1 MQYTSSLVLAFT
13 AAASAA
19 TIKVAVGQNG
29 LTYTPNDITANAGDS
44 VEFDFFPKN
53 HTVSQSSFAD
63 PCHPL
68 AGGFFSGFVP
78 TNAST
83 LGSTFTIVVKDTK
96 PVWIY
101 CSQTV
106 GNHCQAGMV
115 AAINA
120 PKTGNTLAAFTL
132 KASNATSSTFPP
144 PGTPIG
150 GTLVKSSGN
159 TTSAS
164 NSSSSSSGI
173 ASGSGSGSSSVYTST
188 YTTTYATS
196 ATLTTSY
203 SSTYT
208 SNGQTYTTAVASTYT
223 TAYTT
228 AAVTTA
234 VGSTQ
239 SIGAVQSIGAAQSTG
254 AAGGLSV
261 NMVGMG
267 ALALGALAMI

>member
-1 MQYTSSLVLAFT
+1 MQYTSSLVLAFA

-19 TIKVAVGQNG
+19 TIKVAVGQDG

-53 HTVSQSSFAD
+53 HTVTQSSFAD

-83 LGSTFTIVVKDTK
+83 LGSTFTITVKDTK

-106 GNHCQAGMV
+106 GTHCQAGMV

-132 KASNATSSTFPP
+132 HAKNATSSTFPP
-144 PGTPIG
+144 PGTPVG

-159 TTSAS
+159 STSSVSSSGSAS
-164 NSSSSSSGI
+164 SSGSGTGSSSS
-173 ASGSGSGSSSVYTST
+173 YTST
-188 YTTTYATS
+188 YTTTYSTS

-234 VGSTQ
+234 T
-239 SIGAVQSIGAAQSTG
+239 GATAAGASQSTAA
-254 AAGGLSV
+254 AAGGLAA

-267 ALALGALAMI
+267 ALALGALAMV

>member
-1 MQYTSSLVLAFT
+1 MQYTSSLVLAFA

-19 TIKVAVGQNG
+19 TIKVSVGQNG
-29 LTYTPNDITANAGDS
+29 LTYTPNDITANVGDS

-53 HTVSQSSFAD
+53 HTVTQSSFAD

-78 TNAST
+78 TTATT
-83 LGSTFTIVVKDTK
+83 LGSTFTITVKDTK

-101 CSQTV
+101 CSQTE

-132 KASNATSSTFPP
+132 LAKNATTSTFPP

-159 TTSAS
+159 TTSSSTGTAS
-164 NSSSSSSGI
+164 ST
-173 ASGSGSGSSSVYTST
+173 GS
-188 YTTTYATS
+188 ATS
-196 ATLTTSY
+196 ATG
-203 SSTYT
+203 SS
-208 SNGQTYTTAVASTYT
+208 QF
-223 TAYTT
+223 
-228 AAVTTA
+228 
-234 VGSTQ
+234 
-239 SIGAVQSIGAAQSTG
+239 TG
-254 AAGGLSV
+254 AAAGLSA

-267 ALALGALAMI
+267 ALALGALAMV

>member
-1 MQYTSSLVLAFT
+1 MQYTSSLVLAFA

-19 TIKVAVGQNG
+19 TIKVSVGQNG

-53 HTVSQSSFAD
+53 HTVTQSSFAD

-78 TNAST
+78 TKATT

-101 CSQTV
+101 CSQTE
-106 GNHCQAGMV
+106 GDHCQKGMV

-132 KASNATSSTFPP
+132 LAKNATTSTFPP

-159 TTSAS
+159 TTS
-164 NSSSSSSGI
+164 SSTGTASSSGSM
-173 ASGSGSGSSSVYTST
+173 A
-188 YTTTYATS
+188 
-196 ATLTTSY
+196 
-203 SSTYT
+203 SST
-208 SNGQTYTTAVASTYT
+208 
-223 TAYTT
+223 
-228 AAVTTA
+228 
-234 VGSTQ
+234 GSTQ
-239 SIGAVQSIGAAQSTG
+239 FTG
-254 AAGGLSV
+254 AAAGLSA
-261 NMVGMG
+261 NMAGMG
-267 ALALGALAMI
+267 ALALGALAMV

>member
-1 MQYTSSLVLAFT
+1 MQYTSSLVLAFAT
-13 AAASAA
+13 AASAA

-29 LTYTPNDITANAGDS
+29 LTYTPNDITASPGDS

-53 HTVSQSSFAD
+53 HTVTQSSFSD

-83 LGSTFTIVVKDTK
+83 LGSTFTITVKDTK

-106 GNHCQAGMV
+106 GGHCQAGMV

-120 PKTGNTLAAFTL
+120 PKTGNTLAAFTNL
-132 KASNATSSTFPP
+132 AKNATASTFPP

-150 GTLVKSSGN
+150 GTLSLSSGK
-159 TTSAS
+159 S
-164 NSSSSSSGI
+164 NSSSSGTSS
-173 ASGSGSGSSSVYTST
+173 SGSGSGSSSSYTST
-188 YTTTYATS
+188 YTSSYVTS

-208 SNGQTYTTAVASTYT
+208 SNGQTFTTAVASTYT
-223 TAYTT
+223 TALTT

-234 VGSTQ
+234 TGVTAAGTGTPQVSAGAAAPGFSANVVGL
-239 SIGAVQSIGAAQSTG
+239 GAV
-254 AAGGLSV
+254 V
-261 NMVGMG
+261 
-267 ALALGALAMI
+267 LGALAMV

>member
-1 MQYTSSLVLAFT
+1 MQYTSSLVLAFA

-19 TIKVAVGQNG
+19 TIKVSVGQNG
-29 LTYTPNDITANAGDS
+29 LTYTPNDITANVGDS

-53 HTVSQSSFAD
+53 HTVTQSSFAD

-78 TNAST
+78 TIATT
-83 LGSTFTIVVKDTK
+83 LGSTFTITVKDTK

-101 CSQTV
+101 CSQTE
-106 GNHCQAGMV
+106 GSHCQAGMV

-132 KASNATSSTFPP
+132 LAKNATTSTFPP

-159 TTSAS
+159 TTSSSTGTAS
-164 NSSSSSSGI
+164 ST
-173 ASGSGSGSSSVYTST
+173 GS
-188 YTTTYATS
+188 ATS
-196 ATLTTSY
+196 ATG
-203 SSTYT
+203 SS
-208 SNGQTYTTAVASTYT
+208 QF
-223 TAYTT
+223 
-228 AAVTTA
+228 
-234 VGSTQ
+234 
-239 SIGAVQSIGAAQSTG
+239 TG
-254 AAGGLSV
+254 AATGLSA

-267 ALALGALAMI
+267 ALALGALAMV

>member
-1 MQYTSSLVLAFT
+1 MQYTSSLVLAFA

-144 PGTPIG
+144 PGTPVG

-164 NSSSSSSGI
+164 SSSSSSSGI
-173 ASGSGSGSSSVYTST
+173 ASSSGSGMGSSSVYTST

-234 VGSTQ
+234 AVTTAVGS
-239 SIGAVQSIGAAQSTG
+239 AQFTG
-254 AAGGLSV
+254 AAGGISA

-267 ALALGALAMI
+267 ALALGALAMV